1 MLALQIEIDDQPP
14 LIAGAEDWS
23 VLSAHVN
30 ALRGNPEEKNEP
42 DLDMSVGGL
51 TGRNTEGVAHH
62 FRWARVPLKIGS
74 TVKVTLVEVASVH
87 APAKRYR
94 SDSKVQEDPFTE
106 EELREM
112 RRLDYLE
119 LKKEFEGAS
128 DA

>member
-23 VLSAHVN
+23 LLSVDVI
-30 ALRGNPEEKNEP
+30 ALRGEPQERNEP
-42 DLDMSVGGL
+42 DIDASVGGL
-51 TGRNTEGVAHH
+51 TGRNAEGVAHH
-62 FRWARVPLKIGS
+62 FRWPRVPLTIGS
-74 TVKVTLVEVASVH
+74 TVKVTLVAVASVH
-87 APAKRYR
+87 APAKRHQ

-112 RRLDYLE
+112 NRQYYLE
-119 LKKEFEGAS
+119 LKQEFEGAN